1 MMEWTLAILFG
12 SAILL
17 LILSFSK
24 TRQSQKAAQ
33 QELEQFS
40 ISIMEEVYQLQKK
53 MRDFELDAEI
63 SANEKGK
70 QSVSPKQRILMREVL
85 DLHKRGYSLEGIATE
100 TELTE
105 NEVRLL
111 LTPYLEE
118 KDERRKVANDS

>member
-1 MMEWTLAILFG
+1 MEWALAILFG
-12 SAILL
+12 AAILL

-24 TRQSQKAAQ
+24 TKQSQKAAK

-53 MRDFELDAEI
+53 MREFELDAEI
-63 SANEKGK
+63 SENEKGK

-85 DLHKRGYSLEGIATE
+85 DLHKRGYSMEGIATE

-111 LTPYLEE
+111 LTPYLE
-118 KDERRKVANDS
+118 DERRKVANDS

>member
-1 MMEWTLAILFG
+1 MEWTLAILFG

>member
-1 MMEWTLAILFG
+1 MMEWALAILFG